1 MVKTFNNQ
9 YFPSM
14 PRIAQANPFY
24 CGPAVMEML
33 LKYRDIYHL
42 DQNDLANLSGV
53 NEQIFDT
60 GMTLS
65 EMAATINHQELPV
78 QFWFKTDS
86 NLKELATIID
96 VYHQPVG
103 VEWQGVFDYD
113 DDEIDEDGDDDPGHY
128 SIVTHCSTYDNQIFI
143 ADPDHHYAGTDRY
156 FSVMQFER
164 RWWDINTLKNPMT
177 GYVEETEDYHAL
189 YVIVPR
195 EEIFPVQMGMS
206 LG

>member
-1 MVKTFNNQ
+1 MARTLNNQ
-9 YFPSM
+9 YFSAM
-14 PRIAQANPFY
+14 PRIAQVNPFY

-33 LKYRDIYHL
+33 LKYQGIHHL
-42 DQNDLANLSGV
+42 NQNDLANLSGL
-53 NEQIFDT
+53 NDQIFDI

-65 EMAATINHQELPV
+65 EMAGTVNDQVLPV

-86 NLKELATIID
+86 NLKELATLID
-96 VYHQPVG
+96 FYHLPVG

-143 ADPDHHYAGTDRY
+143 ADPDHHYAGSDRQ

-164 RWWDINTLKNPMT
+164 RWWDINTVRDRAT
-177 GYVEETEDYHAL
+177 GLAEEIEDYHAL

-195 EEIFPVQMGMS
+195 SETFPMELGMS
-206 LG
+206 LS

>member
-1 MVKTFNNQ
+1 
-9 YFPSM
+9 M
-14 PRIAQANPFY
+14 PRIAQVNPFY

-33 LKYRDIYHL
+33 LKYRGIYHL
-42 DQNDLANLSGV
+42 DQHDLASLSGV
-53 NEQIFDT
+53 NEQIFDI

-65 EMAATINHQELPV
+65 EMAKTINNQNLPV

-86 NLKELATIID
+86 SLRELANIID

-113 DDEIDEDGDDDPGHY
+113 DEESDEDGDDDPGHY
-128 SIVTHCSTYDNQIFI
+128 SIVTHCSTYDNEIII
-143 ADPDHHYAGTDRY
+143 ADPDHHYAGTDRH

-164 RWWDINTLKNPMT
+164 RWWDISTLRDPYT
-177 GYVEETEDYHAL
+177 GMSQEFEDFHAL
-189 YVIVPR
+189 YVVVPR
-195 EEIFPVQMGMS
+195 EETFPLQLEMS